1 MPDELSSEDYFFFF
15 SSLCVRLL
23 SGGTGRYRYS
33 DGSQRGPG
41 HCAFAARRN
50 RAFWHCRYR
59 KEGGGGGGTITR
71 GLQAQITF
79 IKFINSKSGFKPAS
93 SPYKHLLPVLRKSGF
108 SMHKLILHAAG
119 ELICAQL
126 CLLGWIFYEKPTA
139 LLPLLRQQ
147 SPPLSTHTHTSVK
160 ISFPCI
166 NTKSNALIL

>member
-15 SSLCVRLL
+15 PLCVSDSSAEAQADTGIQMGANADRAIVLL
-23 SGGTGRYRYS
+23 QHAGTERSGIAGIGRR
-33 DGSQRGPG
+33 
-41 HCAFAARRN
+41 
-50 RAFWHCRYR
+50 
-59 KEGGGGGGTITR
+59 EGGGTITR

-139 LLPLLRQQ
+139 LLPLLLQQ
-147 SPPLSTHTHTSVK
+147 SPPPYTHTHTSVK

>member
-59 KEGGGGGGTITR
+59 KEGGGGDNNPGVAGTNYIH
-71 GLQAQITF
+71 QVYQ
-79 IKFINSKSGFKPAS
+79 
-93 SPYKHLLPVLRKSGF
+93 
-108 SMHKLILHAAG
+108 
-119 ELICAQL
+119 
-126 CLLGWIFYEKPTA
+126 
-139 LLPLLRQQ
+139 
-147 SPPLSTHTHTSVK
+147 
-160 ISFPCI
+160 
-166 NTKSNALIL
+166 